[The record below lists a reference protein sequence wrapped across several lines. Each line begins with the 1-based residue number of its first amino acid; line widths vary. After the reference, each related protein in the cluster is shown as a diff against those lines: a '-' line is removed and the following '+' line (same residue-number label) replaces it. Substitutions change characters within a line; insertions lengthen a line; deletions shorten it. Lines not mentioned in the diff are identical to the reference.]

1 MSVQPPA
8 PQKNNPLH
16 GITLERM
23 INELVQ
29 EIGWEEMG
37 RVVRIRCFN
46 ENPSVSS
53 SLKFLRKTEWA
64 RREVEELYLATFDK

>member
-1 MSVQPPA
+1 MSDQQPT

-37 RVVRIRCFN
+37 RIVRIRCFN

-64 RREVEELYLATFDK
+64 RREVEELFLATFDK

>member
-1 MSVQPPA
+1 MSDQPPT

-37 RVVRIRCFN
+37 RIVRIRCFN

-64 RREVEELYLATFDK
+64 RREVEELFLATFDK

>member
-1 MSVQPPA
+1 MSDQQPT

-16 GITLERM
+16 GITLEM
-23 INELVQ
+23 MLNQLVQ

-37 RVVRIRCFN
+37 RIVRIRCFN